1 MNILFLVF
9 TIVLLLV
16 LYVFS
21 AFFSGSETALF
32 SLSPLEIQKLKNEH
46 PRLSP
51 KLDQL
56 FQDQPRM
63 LSTILVGN
71 NLVNFAIGAIQFLL
85 LEKFFPRWSAAI
97 AVPLTTVMLLI
108 FGEITPK
115 RIAIDHAE
123 AISRVFASPLLFFCK
138 LLRPLSNLLTFL
150 SDLPIFRK
158 ILRPESKVLT
168 DEEVLTVVDECVS
181 HGNIDKEEA
190 SMVDGVFRLSE
201 LMASDQMTPR
211 MEIVGLDV
219 DLPKDQWY
227 EIVRKSNHSYLP
239 IYHRTTD
246 AIDGILNTV
255 RYLLHPEADIRL
267 AAETDPLFVPE
278 NIPLDNLLV
287 EFQSKDKQMAIV
299 LDEFGGTAGLITLS
313 DILELITTPV
323 QDSHDQEPPEM
334 IKQADGSW
342 IVSGKTSLEEIN
354 HETDLELSADDSDR
368 ISGWLTFHRDGR
380 LPTSGTVVE
389 AQNCRVEILEMHK
402 RKVIRAKLRIVD
414 PQALNKDISEISEM
428 FEAETEEDDRS

>member
-1 MNILFLVF
+1 MNIFYIILTAVILV
-9 TIVLLLV
+9 I
-16 LYVFS
+16 LYAFS
-21 AFFSGSETALF
+21 AFFSASETALF
-32 SLSPLEIQKLKNEH
+32 SLSPLEIQKLKTEH

-51 KLDQL
+51 TLNLL

-63 LSTILVGN
+63 LSTILIGN
-71 NLVNFAIGAIQFLL
+71 NLVNFAIGAIQFIFI
-85 LEKFFPRWSAAI
+85 EKTVPSWGAAI
-97 AVPLTTVMLLI
+97 AVPLTTVMLLVL
-108 FGEITPK
+108 GEITPK
-115 RIAIDHAE
+115 RLAIDHA
-123 AISRVFASPLLFFCK
+123 AAVSRFFAPPLLFFCK
-138 LLRPLSNLLTFL
+138 IFRPFSRLLTFL

-168 DEEVLTVVDECVS
+168 DEELLSVVDECVT

-239 IYHRTTD
+239 VFHRTTD

-255 RYLLHPEADIRL
+255 RYLLHPAADIRL
-267 AAETDPLFVPE
+267 AIETDILFVPE
-278 NIPLDNLLV
+278 NILLDNLLV

-299 LDEFGGTAGLITLS
+299 LDEFGGTAGLITRS

-323 QDSHDQEPPEM
+323 QDSHDHEEPEM
-334 IKQADGSW
+334 IHLPDDTW
-342 IVSGKTSLEEIN
+342 EISGKTSLEEIN

-368 ISGWLTFHRDGR
+368 ISGWLTFHRNGR
-380 LPTSGTVVE
+380 LPTVGTIVE
-389 AQNCRVEILEMHK
+389 AQNCRVEILQMHR
-402 RKVIRAKLRIVD
+402 RKVIRANLRILD
-414 PQALNKDISEISEM
+414 KNAPHKDISEITEM
-428 FEAETEEDDRS
+428 FETETGEEDRS